1 MLVSGRRITIICII
15 ESWTYT
21 IHPQPLNH
29 KGASTGVYEALE
41 LRDKDTTRCP
51 WKGEVVGSCLWW
63 NLPAPKWHASFEV
76 FGKGRV
82 DGREECEWGNCSQVL
97 WQERLGTGHLN
108 VLTNWSYQRIHR
120 LWSISG
126 SVCILCRVSPLT
138 CTQFFFWIWLEY
150 FWSSLCW
157 HAFFTFCQNASPL
170 VIFYH

>member
-1 MLVSGRRITIICII
+1 MDLHNPSATVESQRCLHWSLWSAGATGQGHHQVPMERWSGR
-15 ESWTYT
+15 
-21 IHPQPLNH
+21 QLPLV
-29 KGASTGVYEALE
+29 KS
-41 LRDKDTTRCP
+41 P
-51 WKGEVVGSCLWW
+51 GSKMTCLK
-63 NLPAPKWHASFEV
+63 NEV